1 VNYPP
6 LFVTPPIITFS
17 VKVGDAW
24 TYTLPETMDAENE
37 AVAIKAEIGT
47 MVTFMTFSGNTFNV
61 PAGVTT
67 ESMVKAYSIVVT
79 LTDTNGGSSTT
90 TLSFNL
96 LTAV

>member
-1 VNYPP
+1 M
-6 LFVTPPIITFS
+6 
-17 VKVGDAW
+17 KVGDAW
-24 TYTLPETMDAENE
+24 TYSLPETMDAENE
-37 AVAIKAEIGT
+37 AVATKAEIGT

>member
-1 VNYPP
+1 
-6 LFVTPPIITFS
+6 VTPPTNTFF

-24 TYTLPETMDAENE
+24 SYTLPETIDVENE
-37 AVAIKAEIGT
+37 SVVIKADLGT

-90 TLSFNL
+90 TLSFNI
-96 LTAV
+96 LTAVSAAAN